1 MTYNIY
7 VVYINKAGCLRDIE
21 VTKNAQKDFSRI
33 RDKDKDKKL
42 AAEIAHALK
51 RFEKEEDELLVI
63 APIKGRKHK
72 INEIKIFSPKGCR
85 IFYYYKKGSKYYIL
99 GIRKKKSNLFN
110 SQYFDKLDRII
121 DNLNRG
127 E

>member
-1 MTYNIY
+1 M
-7 VVYINKAGCLRDIE
+7 RDIE
-21 VTKNAQKDFSRI
+21 LTKNAKKDFSRI
-33 RDKDKDKKL
+33 RDKDKDMEL

-72 INEIKIFSPKGCR
+72 INEIKIYSPQVCR
-85 IFYYYKKGSKYYIL
+85 IFYYYKKGDKYYIL
-99 GIRKKKSNLFN
+99 GIRKKKCNQFN